1 MQTFEFS
8 RPALEDAMR
17 RFYGMPGTSTGS
29 SGGAWYAAIFSGHP
43 ANSSRSVLRVYKG
56 TRPVTRPATS
66 AVHAADALVTW
77 TAAYEFSASVGAC
90 SYSWDTVN
98 HKHHLNF
105 NTIYQVATGTGVA
118 TWFSISLENDSG
130 PIFHWM
136 TGSVGTIGSGEDLVL
151 DDVNITTGGNYKV
164 SNLIICQSPVLTYT

>member
-8 RPALEDAMR
+8 RDAMEDAMR
-17 RFYGMPGTSTGS
+17 KFYAIPGTGRPS

-43 ANSSRSVLRVYKG
+43 SNLSRSVLRVYKG
-56 TRPVTRPATS
+56 TLPVTRPATS

-77 TAAYEFSASVGAC
+77 TATSEFSASVGAC

-105 NTIYQVATGTGVA
+105 NTIYSVATGTGVA
-118 TWFSISLENDSG
+118 TWFSMSLENSTG
-130 PIFHWM
+130 QIYHWI
-136 TGSVGTIGSGEDLVL
+136 TGSVGTNGSGEDLVL
-151 DDVNITTGGNYKV
+151 DDVNVTTGGNYKV
-164 SNLIICQSPVLTYT
+164 SNLIICQSPVFTYT